1 MLGTHLRGLGLLV
14 GGKESVGDGALQL
27 TYWLG
32 FAPVEYG
39 GRGQSNLESTAD
51 TEDTVIGLLGGKTLD
66 GLLDILALLRD
77 QVIEPS
83 CEVSRCFCPT
93 LPRTISERPGL
104 QANSTQPRSH
114 SKDVPPVRDEFD
126 QPIPSI
132 VSIALGRD
140 VIDIGGQELLESE
153 SPVAGGIGVPVGE
166 GGEPALEP
174 WALDDVTGERRGRH
188 FESRVSQLT
197 WVWWRVERLSDWN
210 TR

>member
-1 MLGTHLRGLGLLV
+1 MADGDPCGEREIWTLGTHLRGLGLLV
-14 GGKESVGDGALQL
+14 SGKESVGDGALPL
-27 TYWLG
+27 TYLLG

-77 QVIEPS
+77 QVIEPN
-83 CEVSRCFCPT
+83 CEVSKCFCPT

-126 QPIPSI
+126 QAIPKHCLNRSW
-132 VSIALGRD
+132 S
-140 VIDIGGQELLESE
+140 GGYRY
-153 SPVAGGIGVPVGE
+153 
-166 GGEPALEP
+166 
-174 WALDDVTGERRGRH
+174 RRARI
-188 FESRVSQLT
+188 T
-197 WVWWRVERLSDWN
+197 
-210 TR
+210 